1 MEERYDAFPFFL
13 LFFFTGGGCSRFDS
27 RTKVFL
33 LEEVKET
40 VFPKMC
46 LSMFWRRF

>member
-13 LFFFTGGGCSRFDS
+13 LFFFLPAVVAVDS
-27 RTKVFL
+27 ILEQVFL